1 MRRALLTS
9 KYCKVSATYFKRII
23 PNDIDTDIYYDSGIP
38 FKLGIVSANTNKEL
52 LIPTMNTQGTKYTIH
67 TFRDLEFEI
76 GDKIEFN
83 GKVYF
88 IEDFNQSFFYST
100 QYQQVE
106 QYFATIK

>member
-1 MRRALLTS
+1 
-9 KYCKVSATYFKRII
+9 
-23 PNDIDTDIYYDSGIP
+23 
-38 FKLGIVSANTNKEL
+38 
-52 LIPTMNTQGTKYTIH
+52 MNTQGTKYTIH

-83 GKVYF
+83 GKIYF